1 MPSFNAPI
9 CQHIKTNGT
18 QCGSP
23 ALKDNDLCFFHQQ
36 CRTVT
41 FNYRGMYKD
50 YTASEFHLPAFEDVH
65 SVQFT
70 LRQVTELI
78 LRHKVNEKEAGLLLY
93 ALQIASCNLKR
104 QEREEPNPEDITK
117 DAKVAHAA
125 ETPEEA
131 QYFDD
136 LQADE
141 IDRLHPDDVQ

>member
-1 MPSFNAPI
+1 MPSFNAPV
-9 CQHIKTNGT
+9 CRHIKTNGT

-23 ALKDNDLCFFHQQ
+23 ALKENDFCFFHDQ

-93 ALQIASCNLKR
+93 AMQIASCNLNR
-104 QEREEPNPEDITK
+104 LEREDPKPEDIAS
-117 DAKVAHAA
+117 DAKVAHAV
-125 ETPEEA
+125 ETPEDAE
-131 QYFDD
+131 YFGQ
-136 LQADE
+136 LQSDE
-141 IDRLHPDDVQ
+141 IDRLHPDED

>member
-1 MPSFNAPI
+1 MSSFNAPV

-23 ALKDNDLCFFHQQ
+23 ALKENDFCFFHDQ

-78 LRHKVNEKEAGLLLY
+78 LRHKINEKEAGLLLY
-93 ALQIASCNLKR
+93 AMQIASCNLKR
-104 QEREEPNPEDITK
+104 LECHKPSSEVIASE
-117 DAKVAHAA
+117 AKVDHVV

-131 QYFDD
+131 EYFGD
-136 LQADE
+136 LQSDE
-141 IDRLHPDDVQ
+141 IDRLHADKE